1 MQRSWTRIGLGV
13 AAFTVVCLSARASS
27 TASVNGLVRDARGAA
42 QIGAMVQVLADGS
55 NAVATAFTD
64 LYGRYRIGNLPAGR
78 YQVRATAT
86 MFLPTTRWN
95 LRLATGM
102 RATVNLTMSMIAD
115 PAVWLPATR
124 RAPSEPGDDWAWTLR
139 SAPDRPILRVLSNG
153 SVVLADIDGDGEQA
167 QSPRIQMRAGLT
179 GGNAGFGASG
189 VHGVIALDRV
199 AASGSDIV
207 LQADMGVPDAAF
219 HDAPQLNGASGEVA
233 AGFQRTN
240 PLGASRVVMTA
251 ASHPELAVPGSDTG
265 MQWMRMA
272 SAQKMQFGDAA
283 EVEAGGTVY
292 AIHANGYALSTRP
305 FLRVTV
311 HPGQVWAVRYRLAT
325 SREVQAYDS
334 LDAVGGDVP
343 IAARIGNRMT
353 TADGMHQEIAVTR
366 KIGDGTMRLTVYHD
380 QREHAAIAGTGAAGL
395 ADGGGT
401 ASVVDTATGDFRML
415 AAGYTAKGLSIALAQ
430 PVGSNMWASV
440 AYASGRGLA
449 VGPDGENIVAAS
461 AALHPVS
468 ASATTAELDG
478 RIARTHTK
486 VSTSYRWQPHRV
498 VTAVDAYAP
507 GSEQSYLSL
516 YVRQA
521 ISLGNLLPQGLEAT
535 VDVTNLLAE
544 GYHPFLSADGRTL
557 YLAQAPRTVK
567 AGLAFNF

>member
-1 MQRSWTRIGLGV
+1 MQRSWTRFGLGIATLTV
-13 AAFTVVCLSARASS
+13 ACLSAQAAT
-27 TASVNGLVRDARGAA
+27 TASVTGVVRDARGAA
-42 QIGAMVQVLADGS
+42 QIGAMVQVLASES

-64 LYGRYRIGNLPAGR
+64 LYGRYRIANLPAGH
-78 YQVRATAT
+78 YQIRATAA
-86 MFLPTTRWN
+86 MFLPATRWN

-102 RATVNLTMSMIAD
+102 RATVDLTMSMIAD

-124 RAPSEPGDDWAWTLR
+124 RAPDEPGDDWAWTLR
-139 SAPDRPILRVLSNG
+139 SAPDRPILRVLGNG
-153 SVVLADIDGDGEQA
+153 SAVVADIDGDGGQR
-167 QSPRIQMRAGLT
+167 QSRPMQMRAALT
-179 GGNAGFGASG
+179 GGSAGFGASG
-189 VHGVIALDRV
+189 VHSVIALDRV

-207 LQADMGVPDAAF
+207 LQADMGIPEGAF
-219 HDAPQLNGASGEVA
+219 HDASQFNGSSGEVA
-233 AGFQRTN
+233 AGYQRAN
-240 PLGASRVVMTA
+240 LLGASRVVISA

-311 HPGQVWAVRYRLAT
+311 HPGQVWAVRYRFAT
-325 SREVQAYDS
+325 SRDVQAYDS

-343 IAARIGNRMT
+343 VAAMIGSRMT
-353 TADGMHQEIAVTR
+353 TERGLHHEIALMR
-366 KIGDGTMRLTVYHD
+366 KIGDGTVRVTIYRDEIAHS
-380 QREHAAIAGTGAAGL
+380 AIAGTGASGP
-395 ADGGGT
+395 ADGAGAAT
-401 ASVVDTATGDFRML
+401 VVDTATGDFRTL
-415 AAGYTAKGLSIALAQ
+415 AAGYTAKGLNIAVAQ
-430 PVGSNMWASV
+430 PIGSSVWASV
-440 AYASGRGLA
+440 AYASGRGMA
-449 VGPDGENIVAAS
+449 AGPSGRSIVAAT
-461 AALHPVS
+461 AGLHPVS
-468 ASATTAELDG
+468 TSAATAELDG
-478 RIARTHTK
+478 RIACTHTK
-486 VSTSYRWQPHRV
+486 VAASYRWQPHGV
-498 VTAVDAYAP
+498 VTPVDAYSP
-507 GSEQSYLSL
+507 GSQQGYLSF
-516 YVRQA
+516 YVHQS